1 MTRWTAF
8 SPSQASL
15 AMRCPRATTHVRLES
30 LVFQETLVDSLAYAT
45 LASCLARLSETVRE
59 IVGAIVRVCP
69 CSKRHVRAMLAGV
82 TQTTFWRRV
91 SSKHNVQMEMEG
103 GRQEMLDAGR
113 GGLAST
119 RAPSH
124 FSRLRT
130 HAESGCDAAYASADV
145 LRSHCSHVT
154 DANDPTC

>member
-1 MTRWTAF
+1 
-8 SPSQASL
+8 
-15 AMRCPRATTHVRLES
+15 
-30 LVFQETLVDSLAYAT
+30 
-45 LASCLARLSETVRE
+45 
-59 IVGAIVRVCP
+59 
-69 CSKRHVRAMLAGV
+69 MLAGV

-103 GRQEMLDAGR
+103 GRQEMLDTGG

-130 HAESGCDAAYASADV
+130 NAAGACDAAYASSYV
-145 LRSHCSHVT
+145 LRSHCTHV
-154 DANDPTC
+154 